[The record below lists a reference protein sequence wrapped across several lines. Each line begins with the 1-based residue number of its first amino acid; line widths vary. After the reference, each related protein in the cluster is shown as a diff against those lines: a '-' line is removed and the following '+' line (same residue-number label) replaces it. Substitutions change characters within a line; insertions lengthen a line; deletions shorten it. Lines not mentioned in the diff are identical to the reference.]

1 MGQQGELRAWLQF
14 LTGVPVQ
21 RPEEIKAKTFCLAQS
36 IADIQK
42 NQVPRPKD
50 RAVLGISEY
59 SKEASVAEVSLQR
72 EISSFAI
79 H

>member
-36 IADIQK
+36 ITDIQK
-42 NQVPRPKD
+42 IRCQGPKTGLYLVYQSTARRPAWLK
-50 RAVLGISEY
+50 
-59 SKEASVAEVSLQR
+59 
-72 EISSFAI
+72 
-79 H
+79 